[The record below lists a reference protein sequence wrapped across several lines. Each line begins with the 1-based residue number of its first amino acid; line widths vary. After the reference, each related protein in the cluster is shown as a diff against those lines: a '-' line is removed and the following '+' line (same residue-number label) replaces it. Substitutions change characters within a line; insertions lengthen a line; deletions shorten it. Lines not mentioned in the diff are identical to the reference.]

1 MLFKDSGRGK
11 KKKSQY
17 GCFGKNFICIPLFTC
32 VSSLLLQIF
41 SKHEAIG
48 LWRAEPRVAE
58 RCVLPSSPT
67 GVLGGSQKQ
76 HTAKC
81 MGHPA
86 LMVQQWQD
94 FGEGRM
100 WLPAGADELY
110 VCRLLN
116 VGQKPQHE
124 APADN
129 EPNITR
135 NHSFSQYSRLRQNA
149 VQGSCCCT
157 EVLAPEGQCNPTAAS
172 PSPPH
177 AAAAAVQSVS
187 VQQAVHTAQPHQ
199 LHVSTFLLLNISV
212 ISLASYTSHFSPPT
226 SHF

>member
-116 VGQKPQHE
+116 VGQKPRHE

-129 EPNITR
+129 EPNITKITAFHNTHTFDKMQCKEAAVALKCLLR
-135 NHSFSQYSRLRQNA
+135 KDSAIKLQHPPALPTPQRPQCSRSACSRQCTQLSPTSSTCRHSFCL
-149 VQGSCCCT
+149 
-157 EVLAPEGQCNPTAAS
+157 
-172 PSPPH
+172 
-177 AAAAAVQSVS
+177 
-187 VQQAVHTAQPHQ
+187 
-199 LHVSTFLLLNISV
+199 
-212 ISLASYTSHFSPPT
+212 ISL
-226 SHF
+226 